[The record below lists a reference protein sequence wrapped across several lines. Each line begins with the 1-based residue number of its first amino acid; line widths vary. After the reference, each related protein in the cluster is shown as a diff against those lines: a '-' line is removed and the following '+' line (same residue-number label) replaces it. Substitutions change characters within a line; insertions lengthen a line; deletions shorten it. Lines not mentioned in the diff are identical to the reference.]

1 MEVEFGI
8 ATLLSSRM
16 PVVDECVYLDQYSFI
31 LPSTRTQCSYPVLL
45 CGMLIF
51 IMAIPQYSKLKIT
64 TSSVKAKCPKRAT
77 VL

>member
-31 LPSTRTQCSYPVLL
+31 LPSTRTQYSYPVL
-45 CGMLIF
+45 
-51 IMAIPQYSKLKIT
+51 IPSIT
-64 TSSVKAKCPKRAT
+64 MWYVNIHHGYTT
-77 VL
+77 V